1 MRYELE
7 HLGTELGTGWFAP
20 MPVEDLD
27 FEDGLDYI
35 REHPN
40 DEFLHKYLL
49 HLAGTFG
56 PNLTRQL
63 IERAKDHDPHLMA
76 LMYEACILNDRLRA
90 LRNEFRKTDIK
101 SLAKD
106 TPLIYINW
114 SLRKDLDKKAYWLK
128 VFSENILR
136 HKPPTPPKKLQDP
149 IPFDRETMDA
159 WHKRVVPITDLLRQG
174 APAIS
179 RGDAT
184 PGFNPAETS
193 RKAVEALK
201 AVDLRMGPEMKT
213 PGSLS
218 PYALQIP
225 WHLQVSV
232 SAGRNHWQL
241 NGTQTSYGKGLNID
255 QAKASCLMEIVER
268 RSAFAGFDSERALH
282 YKHGHLLIHA
292 RYEDL
297 KKGSSEVLDPNDMC
311 LEAPYENQP
320 LYWISA
326 ESVDEKGTHPVYVP
340 AQIVFLFCN
349 LDEISLTTGVP
360 STGLASG
367 NTLEEAKL
375 NGLLEVIERD
385 GERIMPYSRERCFSL
400 DYDDPQVKDIFQRC
414 TKEDVRIQFLDITS
428 ELGVPC
434 YKAFIR
440 GPEGG
445 ILKGCAA
452 HLDGKRAAVSAL
464 TEVPFHPSSFR
475 PSPKP
480 DGLETIRLDDL
491 PDYASG
497 NISQDLGLLERLL
510 VMNGYRP
517 IYVNLTRNDLDIP
530 VVKALVPGLEMFAE
544 FDRFSTLSLR
554 QFVHYLKASQ

>member
-35 REHPN
+35 REHPS

-49 HLAGTFG
+49 QLAGTFG

-76 LMYEACILNDRLRA
+76 LMYEACILNDRLSA
-90 LRNEFRKTDIK
+90 LRNEFRGTDIK
-101 SLAKD
+101 SLAKY
-106 TPLIYINW
+106 TPLIYVNW

-128 VFSENILR
+128 LFSENILR
-136 HKPPTPPKKLQDP
+136 HKPATPPKDLQHP
-149 IPFDRETMDA
+149 IPFDHETMDA
-159 WHKRVVPITDLLRQG
+159 WHKRVVPITDALRQG
-174 APAIS
+174 APGTS
-179 RGDAT
+179 REGVT

-193 RKAVEALK
+193 RKAVEALN
-201 AVDLRMGPEMKT
+201 AADLRMGPEMKT
-213 PGSLS
+213 LGSLS

-232 SAGRNHWQL
+232 SAGRDHWQL

-268 RSAFAGFDSERALH
+268 CSAFASFDSERALH
-282 YKHGHLLIHA
+282 YKHGHPLIHA

-297 KKGSSEVLDPNDMC
+297 KKGSSEVLDPDDMC

-326 ESVDEKGTHPVYVP
+326 ERVDEKGAHPVYVP

-400 DYDDPQVKDIFQRC
+400 DYDDPQVKGIFQRC
-414 TKEDVRIQFLDITS
+414 TKEGVRIQFLDITS

-440 GPEGG
+440 GPEGE

-464 TEVPFHPSSFR
+464 IEVPFHSSWF
-475 PSPKP
+475 SSVPKP
-480 DGLETIRLDDL
+480 EGLKTIKLDHL
-491 PDYASG
+491 PDYSSG
-497 NISQDLGLLERLL
+497 NPGQDLRLVERLL

-517 IYVNLTRNDLDIP
+517 IYVNLTRKDLDIP

>member
-27 FEDGLDYI
+27 FEDGIDYI
-35 REHPN
+35 REHPK

-49 HLAGTFG
+49 QLAGTFG

-63 IERAKDHDPHLMA
+63 IERGKNHDPHLMA
-76 LMYEACILNDRLRA
+76 LMYEACILNDRLSA
-90 LRNEFRKTDIK
+90 LRNEFRGTDIK
-101 SLAKD
+101 SLAKY
-106 TPLIYINW
+106 TPLIYVNW

-128 VFSENILR
+128 LFSENILR
-136 HKPPTPPKKLQDP
+136 HKPATPPKDLQHP
-149 IPFDRETMDA
+149 IPFDHETIEA

-174 APAIS
+174 APGTS
-179 RGDAT
+179 REGVT
-184 PGFNPAETS
+184 PGFSPAETS
-193 RKAVEALK
+193 RKAVEALN
-201 AVDLRMGPEMKT
+201 AADLRMGPEMKT
-213 PGSLS
+213 LGSLS
-218 PYALQIP
+218 PYAIQIP

-232 SAGRNHWQL
+232 SAGRDHWQL

-268 RSAFAGFDSERALH
+268 CSAFAGFDSERALH
-282 YKHGHLLIHA
+282 YKHGHPLIHA

-297 KKGSSEVLDPNDMC
+297 KKGSSEVLDLNDIC

-326 ESVDEKGTHPVYVP
+326 ERVDEEGSHPVYVP
-340 AQIVFLFCN
+340 AQMVFLFCN

-375 NGLLEVIERD
+375 KGLLEVIERD

-400 DYDDPQVKDIFQRC
+400 DYDDPQVKGIFQRC
-414 TKEDVRIQFLDITS
+414 TKEGVRIQILDITS

-440 GPEGG
+440 GPEGE

-452 HLDGKRAAVSAL
+452 HLDGKRAAVSAMI
-464 TEVPFHPSSFR
+464 EVPFHSSWF
-475 PSPKP
+475 SSMPKP
-480 DGLETIRLDDL
+480 EGLKTIKLDDL

-510 VMNGYRP
+510 VTNGYRP

>member
-1 MRYELE
+1 MKYELE

-40 DEFLHKYLL
+40 DEFMHKHLL
-49 HLAGTFG
+49 QMTGTFG
-56 PNLTRQL
+56 PNLTCQL
-63 IERAKDHDPHLMA
+63 IERGKDDNPHLLA
-76 LMYEACILNDRLRA
+76 LIYEACILNERLHA
-90 LRNEFRKTDIK
+90 LTERFRGTDIK
-101 SLAKD
+101 KLAD
-106 TPLIYINW
+106 HTPLIYINW
-114 SLRKDLDKKAYWLK
+114 SLKKDLDQKAYWLK
-128 VFSENILR
+128 LFSENILR
-136 HKPPTPPKKLQDP
+136 HKPATRPEDLQHP
-149 IPFDRETMDA
+149 IPFDPETMDA
-159 WHKRVVPITDLLRQG
+159 WPKAAVPITDVLRQG
-174 APAIS
+174 APGTS
-179 RGDAT
+179 SGVVT

-193 RKAVEALK
+193 RKAVEALN
-201 AVDLRMGPEMKT
+201 AADLRMGPELKT

-241 NGTQTSYGKGLNID
+241 TGAQTSYGKGLNID

-268 RSAFAGFDSERALH
+268 CSAFAGFDSERALH

-292 RYEDL
+292 RYENL

-320 LYWISA
+320 LYWISG
-326 ESVDEKGTHPVYVP
+326 ESVDEKGAHPVYVP
-340 AQIVFLFCN
+340 AQLVFLFCN
-349 LDEISLTTGVP
+349 IDEISLTTGVP

-400 DYDDPQVKDIFQRC
+400 DYDDPQVKGVFQRC
-414 TKEDVRIQFLDITS
+414 TKEGVHIQFLDITS

-440 GPEGG
+440 GPEGE

-452 HLDGKRAAVSAL
+452 HLDGKKAAVSAL
-464 TEVPFHPSSFR
+464 TEVPFRSSWFR

-480 DGLETIRLDDL
+480 DGLETIRLEDL

-497 NISQDLGLLERLL
+497 NISRDLGLLERLL
-510 VMNGYRP
+510 VTNGYRP